1 MDVLWSI
8 FAKCSDC
15 TLSPLLTAVIGLGL
29 TAWTLKQYVFGREPS
44 PVTYQV
50 PIPSELSDQ
59 WDGKTWD
66 DVSVKDRR
74 ILEGQANGKWDEK
87 KILSYCPADG
97 RILGDVN
104 SGIKPATKQDIDLAL
119 TRAEA
124 AQSIWQH
131 TTFAERRRVLR
142 TLLKCAYEPQ
152 PQYLATTYILNHQ
165 DEIASAC
172 CLDSGKTKVDAAF
185 GEILVTVEKLKWTID
200 HGEKSLATDRRPTNL
215 LMMYKR
221 NTVRYEP
228 LGVILACIS
237 WNYPFHN
244 LISPVISS
252 IFAGNSIIIKPSE
265 HTAWSSLYFRDLI
278 RGALASCGH
287 PEDLVQTVVCLPK
300 EADSLTSHH
309 GVNHIIFIG
318 SRAVAHHVCKS
329 SAKSLTPVTVE
340 LGGKDP
346 AVILDD
352 PATIK
357 GLPSI
362 TSILMRGVFQSAGQN
377 CVGIERIIALP
388 GTYDKILE
396 AVTPRVKALRLGSVL
411 FESNEYSKN
420 PGLGLSTPDM
430 GAMVSQKT
438 FDELEDLISEAVDQ
452 GAHLIHGG
460 KRHSHPKYPFGH
472 YFTPTLLANVTTTM
486 RIARTELFAPVFL
499 LMPAKDVPDA
509 IRIAN
514 STEFGLGAS
523 VFGHN
528 RRDVEKCVSQ
538 IKAGMVSVNDFAT
551 YYAVG
556 LPFGG
561 VKGSGYGR
569 FGGAEGL
576 KNLCNMKAVCEDRYP
591 LVQTHIPPPVDY
603 PIQKGDVHK
612 KDGRGAWE
620 MCKGIVE
627 TGYQPSLVG
636 KVKGVGKI
644 LKNL

>member
-1 MDVLWSI
+1 MDTLQSL
-8 FAKCSDC
+8 FDLYSDC
-15 TLSPLLTAVIGLGL
+15 TPSQLLTALLGAL
-29 TAWTLKQYVFGREPS
+29 LAVWTLKQVVFRSEAC
-44 PVTYQV
+44 PVEYQV
-50 PIPSELSDQ
+50 PIPPELSDK
-59 WDGKTWD
+59 WDPKTWD
-66 DVSVKDRR
+66 DVSEKDRD
-74 ILEGQANGKWDEK
+74 ILECQANGKWNNE

-104 SGIKPATKQDIDLAL
+104 HGIKPATKQDIDIAVK
-119 TRAEA
+119 RAEA
-124 AQSIWQH
+124 AQLVWQH
-131 TTFAERRRVLR
+131 TTFAERRRVLK
-142 TLLKCAYEPQ
+142 TLLK
-152 PQYLATTYILNHQ
+152 YLLEHQ
-165 DEIASAC
+165 DEIVSAS

-185 GEILVTVEKLKWTID
+185 GEVLVTVEKLKWTID

-215 LMMYKR
+215 LMIYKK

-265 HTAWSSLYFRDLI
+265 HTAWSSLYFCDVI

-300 EADSLTSHH
+300 EADSLTSHR

-318 SRAVAHHVCKS
+318 SRQVAHHVCNS
-329 SAKSLTPVTVE
+329 AAKSLTPVTVE

-352 PATIK
+352 PATVKDIA
-357 GLPSI
+357 SI

-377 CVGIERIIALP
+377 CVGIERVIALP
-388 GTYDKILE
+388 GTHDKILE
-396 AVTPRVKALRLGSVL
+396 AITPRIKALRLGSVL
-411 FESNEYSKN
+411 FELRECSKN
-420 PGLGLSTPDM
+420 PGRGLSTPDM
-430 GAMVSQKT
+430 GAMVSQGT
-438 FDELEDLISEAVDQ
+438 FDKLETLIAEAVEQ
-452 GAHLIHGG
+452 GARLIHGG
-460 KRHSHPKYPFGH
+460 KRYKHPKHPLGH
-472 YFTPTLLANVTTTM
+472 YFTPTLLANVDTTM
-486 RIARTELFAPVFL
+486 RIASTELFAPVFL

-528 RRDVEKCVSQ
+528 RKDVEKCVSQ
-538 IKAGMVSVNDFAT
+538 INAGMVSVNDFGT

-576 KNLCNMKAVCEDRYP
+576 KSLCNMKAICEDRYP
-591 LVQTHIPPPVDY
+591 SIQTHIPPPLDY
-603 PIQKGDVHK
+603 PIQKGDGLK

>member
-1 MDVLWSI
+1 MDFLWSV
-8 FAKCSDC
+8 FECSDC
-15 TLSPLLTAVIGLGL
+15 TPSQLLSVVVGLAL
-29 TAWTLKQYVFGREPS
+29 AAWMLKQYVFGREAS
-44 PVTYQV
+44 PVTYQI
-50 PIPSELSDQ
+50 PIPPELSDQ

-66 DVSVKDRR
+66 DVSVNDRR
-74 ILEGQANGKWDEK
+74 ILEGQANGV
-87 KILSYCPADG
+87 
-97 RILGDVN
+97 GDVN
-104 SGIKPATKQDIDLAL
+104 SGVKPATKHDIDLAV

-131 TTFAERRRVLR
+131 TAFAERRRVLR
-142 TLLKCAYEPQ
+142 TILK
-152 PQYLATTYILNHQ
+152 YILDHQ
-165 DEIASAC
+165 DEIVSAC

-185 GEILVTVEKLKWTID
+185 GEILVSLEKLKWTID

-265 HTAWSSLYFRDLI
+265 HTAWSSLYFGDLI
-278 RGALASCGH
+278 RGALTSCGH

-309 GVNHIIFIG
+309 RVNHIIFIG
-318 SRAVAHHVCKS
+318 SRPVAHHVCKS
-329 SAKSLTPVTVE
+329 SAKSLTPVTLE

-388 GTYDKILE
+388 GTCDKILE
-396 AVTPRVKALRLGSVL
+396 TVTPRIKALRLGSAL
-411 FESNEYSKN
+411 FESNECSKN
-420 PGLGLSTPDM
+420 PGPGLSTPDM
-430 GAMVSQKT
+430 GAMISQKT
-438 FDELEDLISEAVDQ
+438 FDELEDLIAEAVNQ

-460 KRHSHPKYPFGH
+460 KRYNHPKYPFGH

-499 LMPAKDVPDA
+499 LMPAKDVSDA

-528 RRDVEKCVSQ
+528 QRDVEKCVSQ
-538 IKAGMVSVNDFAT
+538 IKAGMVSVNDFGT

-576 KNLCNMKAVCEDRYP
+576 RNLCNMKAVCEDRYP
-591 LVQTHIPPPVDY
+591 LIQTHIPPPVDY

-636 KVKGVGKI
+636 KAKGVGKI